1 MDRQTNR
8 QTDGQMDRWMDK
20 GTYFPFYRTPYWGRC
35 PKIRDRPTD
44 GLMDT
49 PTDVAKDR
57 AMGGQTYPVTVITH
71 N

>member
-1 MDRQTNR
+1 MSNG
-8 QTDGQMDRWMDK
+8 QTDQQTDRWLEGQMDFFLILQD
-20 GTYFPFYRTPYWGRC
+20 FIPYQGGC
-35 PKIRDRPTD
+35 PKRRDRPTD

-57 AMGGQTYPVTVITH
+57 VMGGQTYRVTVITH